1 MKINMDQI
9 LTGENNFNTIQ
20 DSLKIFKYKNELNKY
35 LDDGLNDRNWLT
47 DFYYSYLPECL
58 KDLNIYDTLFIR
70 EYYSTSLFPYLYEK
84 LCYYNTTLDKILNIT
99 PNEFTGLRN
108 YIITDKNEIFG
119 LLKKLTNH
127 ANTEQVILEEFL
139 KNIYSSFVM
148 INKLGDLDSILI
160 AKGTNLSFLFKLRDL
175 CIEILSSIE
184 FPESEE
190 KKDEN

>member
-1 MKINMDQI
+1 M
-9 LTGENNFNTIQ
+9 
-20 DSLKIFKYKNELNKY
+20 
-35 LDDGLNDRNWLT
+35 
-47 DFYYSYLPECL
+47 
-58 KDLNIYDTLFIR
+58 
-70 EYYSTSLFPYLYEK
+70 
-84 LCYYNTTLDKILNIT
+84 
-99 PNEFTGLRN
+99 
-108 YIITDKNEIFG
+108 IFG
-119 LLKKLTNH
+119 LLKKLTNY
-127 ANTEQVILEEFL
+127 ANTEQVILGEFL

>member
-99 PNEFTGLRN
+99 PSGYTGLRN

-127 ANTEQVILEEFL
+127 ANTEQVILGEFL
-139 KNIYSSFVM
+139 KNIYSSFLL
-148 INKLGDLDSILI
+148 INKYKYSELNDKEVV
-160 AKGTNLSFLFKLRDL
+160 KGTYLSFIFKLKDMCTDML
-175 CIEILSSIE
+175 HITIE
-184 FPESEE
+184 EE
-190 KKDEN
+190 KDEN